1 MEGIIVYEILF
12 EQIKTVPQEYLA
24 DIENYVEYILYRN
37 KKNVK
42 NASPHD
48 LSRHFGSIKIQHD
61 ALAMQKEMRNEWN

>member
-37 KKNVK
+37 KKNIK

-48 LSRHFGSIKIQHD
+48 LSRPFGSIKIQHD